1 MLDRSEVCGALALD
15 DDIPLNQN
23 LFFLLSR
30 NILTPDDHDI

>member
-23 LFFLLSR
+23 LFFLSR
-30 NILTPDDHDI
+30 NILTPDDHDV